1 MSAGM
6 AATGKADPAALEGWH
21 AFVASRDPA
30 RLHALLAE
38 DAVFHSPVVHT
49 PQRGRAIVEKYL
61 VGAMH
66 VLGNASFRYERE
78 IVGDTEAMLEFV
90 TEVDGTLIDGVDII
104 RWNEQGLV
112 TDFKVMV
119 RPLKAMQV
127 LHQKMGEMLQRMG

>member
-1 MSAGM
+1 MNTEHG
-6 AATGKADPAALEGWH
+6 PAAGNALAGWH
-21 AFVASRDPA
+21 AYVASRDPA

-49 PQRGRAIVEKYL
+49 PQRGRPIVEKYL
-61 VGAMH
+61 IGAMH

-78 IVGDTEAMLEFV
+78 IVGGTEAMLEFV
-90 TEVDGTLIDGVDII
+90 TEIDGIVIDGVDII
-104 RWNEQGLV
+104 RWNEQGLI

-127 LHQKMGEMLQRMG
+127 PHQKMGEMLQRLA